1 MDFSLQHLSL
11 NCASIL
17 QQIGI
22 KLTSE
27 QGNRI
32 LDVALEKDDIGIVD
46 QFLQNDD
53 KEAMKRVLFKV
64 YILSCSCSVY
74 SNLHYPV

>member
-1 MDFSLQHLSL
+1 MDFSLHHLSL

-32 LDVALEKDDIGIVD
+32 LDVALEKDDFGVID

-53 KEAMKRVLFKV
+53 KEALKRVLFKV
-64 YILSCSCSVY
+64 LS
-74 SNLHYPV
+74 

>member
-32 LDVALEKDDIGIVD
+32 LDVALEKDDFGVID

-53 KEAMKRVLFKV
+53 KEALKRVLFKV
-64 YILSCSCSVY
+64 LT
-74 SNLHYPV
+74 